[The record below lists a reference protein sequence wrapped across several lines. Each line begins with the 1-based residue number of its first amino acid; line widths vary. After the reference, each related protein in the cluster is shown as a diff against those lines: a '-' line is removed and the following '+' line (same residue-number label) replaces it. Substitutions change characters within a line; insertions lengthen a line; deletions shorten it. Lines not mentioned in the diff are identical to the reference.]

1 MVTPSARSSHLLNQC
16 GWHLNLPPKFFNLVD
31 LVISSIIRLHVRRYF
46 MFHLRNSHM
55 LFRFSFPLALC
66 VIRISCVWY
75 CSWFLEGFGPSF
87 EWFLGVFR
95 IGLVMYVDVFGIG
108 QPQSSLNA
116 IQKIKI
122 NKFLMPELDSWRTY
136 CRTMEKLLQFR
147 FDLMV

>member
-1 MVTPSARSSHLLNQC
+1 
-16 GWHLNLPPKFFNLVD
+16 
-31 LVISSIIRLHVRRYF
+31 

-66 VIRISCVWY
+66 HKNKLCVWY

-116 IQKIKI
+116 IDKIKI